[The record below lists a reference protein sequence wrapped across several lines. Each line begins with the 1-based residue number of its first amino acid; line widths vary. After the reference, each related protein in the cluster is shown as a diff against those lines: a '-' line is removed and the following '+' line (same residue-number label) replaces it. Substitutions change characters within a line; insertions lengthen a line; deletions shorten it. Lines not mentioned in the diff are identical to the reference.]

1 LVYPYN
7 LSGEDKKW
15 NKFYDLFAPI
25 YRLNEIFFGRIL
37 TGLDIRKEWKQTVS
51 YIGLK
56 PGMRILE
63 ISPGSGVYQAYIR
76 ELITDVGD
84 FVSLDLSLGMLRQ
97 CKKRQK
103 QLNTFLIQGNGSYLP
118 FADDSFDA
126 LFHFG
131 GVNLYNEPEK
141 AINEFVRVVR
151 KNGIVSWGDEA
162 PAEKIPEGWKKK
174 FLIKMNPGYL
184 KKQPAIPD
192 NLESVKEYEVYGGY
206 GYLIVGIKK

>member
-1 LVYPYN
+1 MKV
-7 LSGEDKKW
+7 
-15 NKFYDLFAPI
+15 LFKQ
-25 YRLNEIFFGRIL
+25 FGCDAEGC
-37 TGLDIRKEWKQTVS
+37 TN
-51 YIGLK
+51 
-56 PGMRILE
+56 PLE
-63 ISPGSGVYQAYIR
+63 VIAV
-76 ELITDVGD
+76 
-84 FVSLDLSLGMLRQ
+84 
-97 CKKRQK
+97 C
-103 QLNTFLIQGNGSYLP
+103 
-118 FADDSFDA
+118 ADDSFDA

-162 PAEKIPEGWKKK
+162 PAEKIPGGWKKK

-206 GYLIVGIKK
+206 GYLVVGIKK